1 MPSHQNQGVCHQL
14 LNFLLAAPLTLVL
27 LSTNTAAE
35 DMNHQRVKAVPIKI
49 QTVTQQVS
57 TYGTLSPKTEEL
69 SFKIPGRIASF
80 RVEEGMLVA
89 KGELLAQLETKDA
102 IDGLRKQRV
111 LLDQAKRS
119 LARMEKLHRDGSI
132 QKSQLEDAQDK
143 FEQVRIAFEQA
154 QLNLERCSLK
164 APGAGLILKEYLD
177 SRTTVSAGTAIFA
190 FQSSDEEWITKVEL
204 TDRNAFA
211 LGEGTTAKIRFAPY
225 PNISFNGVLTKLS
238 RVANPGDGLYTA
250 EITISTKGQPLRP
263 GMIAEVDLFKTTS
276 QRYVVVPFD
285 ALVDVR
291 RNSGVIYLVSGDGT
305 TAVEKPVTVYA
316 IEGNNAALMETFDG
330 YDQVIVR
337 GQTNL
342 RDQSL
347 IDIVE

>member
-1 MPSHQNQGVCHQL
+1 MPIHQNRGICRRL
-14 LNFLLAAPLTLVL
+14 LSFLLAAPLCLL
-27 LSTNTAAE
+27 LSSNTAAE
-35 DMNHQRVKAVPIKI
+35 EANRQRVKAVPIKV
-49 QTVTQQVS
+49 QTVTRQVS

-69 SFKIPGRIASF
+69 SFKIPGRISSF
-80 RVEEGMLVA
+80 RVEEGAIVK

-102 IDGLRKQRV
+102 RDNLRKQRV
-111 LLDQAKRS
+111 LLDQAERS

-143 FEQVRIAFEQA
+143 FEQVKIAFEQA
-154 QLNLERCSLK
+154 QLNLERCSLT
-164 APGAGLILKEYLD
+164 APGSGLILKEYLD
-177 SRTTVSAGTAIFA
+177 SRTTVSAGTPIFA
-190 FQSSDEEWITKVEL
+190 YQSTDEEWITKVEL

-225 PNISFNGVLTKLS
+225 PDITFNGVLTKLS

-250 EITISTKGQPLRP
+250 EITITTNGQPLRP
-263 GMIAEVDLFKTTS
+263 GMVAEVDLFKTS
-276 QRYVVVPFD
+276 ARSYVVVPFD

-291 RNSGVIYLVSGDGT
+291 RNGGVIYLVSSDGSA
-305 TAVEKPVTVYA
+305 AVEKPATIYA

-330 YDQVIVR
+330 YEQVVVR

-347 IDIVE
+347 IEIVE